1 MTEALPY
8 EEAEKKLLEVHSWG
22 SNTEELT
29 KRFEFKNFKLA
40 LELVNK
46 IAGIAEKQKH
56 HPDISF
62 GWGYVDVK
70 ITTHSAGGLTEADFI
85 LAKEIDKL

>member
-8 EEAEKKLLEVHSWG
+8 EEAEKKLLEIHSWG

-29 KRFEFKNFKLA
+29 KRFEFKNFKSA

-46 IAGIAEKQKH
+46 IGEIAEKHKH

-62 GWGYVDVK
+62 GWGYVDIL
-70 ITTHSAGGLTEADFI
+70 ITTHSAGGLTEADFK